1 MTIAN
6 VLYVFVEIG
15 IDLAHLVSSV
25 DFNLEDKEAQIYL
38 MGIVQFNTTLVR
50 AKQLLE
56 KDKGFKNVNLPQTK
70 PRSKGEVLGCTS
82 PVIDEQPDVIEAP
95 SEDADKPL
103 KKKASIVIFIGDG
116 RFHIESCMIRNPHL
130 IFYQYDPFKQ

>member
-15 IDLAHLVSSV
+15 IDLQHLVRSV
-25 DFNLEDKEAQIYL
+25 EYNIIDKSTQIHL

-56 KDKGFKNVNLPQTK
+56 KDKNFTNVNLP
-70 PRSKGEVLGCTS
+70 
-82 PVIDEQPDVIEAP
+82 
-95 SEDADKPL
+95 
-103 KKKASIVIFIGDG
+103 
-116 RFHIESCMIRNPHL
+116 
-130 IFYQYDPFKQ
+130 